1 MRLIV
6 SLIVRLYV
14 SIPNCN
20 RLLCDF
26 RTGGALLAGKPPHN
40 PRRCLFRGLLDWALD
55 SRLGS
60 NDLSRCLQRT
70 ASASRARSAV
80 NDVGPAASPVARPLS
95 AASAAARSERATRPQ
110 SRTSKSALGGKRG

>member
-1 MRLIV
+1 MRLRV

-60 NDLSRCLQRT
+60 NELSRC
-70 ASASRARSAV
+70 
-80 NDVGPAASPVARPLS
+80 
-95 AASAAARSERATRPQ
+95 RSEEHTSELQ
-110 SRTSKSALGGKRG
+110 SLMRISNAVLSLKKKKQRHTIKESRHHIRETSQNNHDGY